1 MPGILPHLLCAAG
14 YACIA
19 AALLRFV
26 TAASREPAQPA
37 HALRLLHLLTVV
49 PLALHAWLLHAS
61 VFAGGGI
68 YLGVGVSVSVIIWLA
83 ALIYWIGGFFY
94 RLEGLQV
101 FVLGCAAVLVP
112 LPLLLPSVKPLE
124 HTDFPAFRVHLM
136 IALTAFSLFTIASL
150 QALMMAVLERRLRQG
165 PLPAF
170 LRSLPPLLT
179 MERLLFRIIAAGFV
193 LLTLT
198 LASGMLFSE
207 ELFGK
212 PLRFTHKVVFAIA
225 AWFIFAALLA
235 GRRIYGW
242 RGRVALRW
250 TLAGFM
256 ALVLAY
262 IGTKFVL
269 EVLLGR

>member
-19 AALLRFV
+19 AALLRFL
-26 TAASREPAQPA
+26 TAAPREPAQPSR
-37 HALRLLHLLTVV
+37 ALRLLHLLTVV

-61 VFAGGGI
+61 VFSDGGI

-94 RLEGLQV
+94 RLESLQV
-101 FVLGCAAVLVP
+101 FVVGAAAALVL
-112 LPLLLPSVKPLE
+112 LPLLLPSVKPLT
-124 HTDFPAFRVHLM
+124 HTDLPAFRVHLI
-136 IALTAFSLFTIASL
+136 IALAAFSLFTIASL
-150 QALMMAVLERRLRQG
+150 QALTMAVLERRLREG

-170 LRSLPPLLT
+170 LQSLPPLLT

-198 LASGMLFSE
+198 LASGMLFSD
-207 ELFGK
+207 ELFGQ

-250 TLAGFM
+250 TLAGFL

-269 EVLLGR
+269 EVLLRR